1 MIVVRLMGGLG
12 NQLFQYAAA
21 KQLSILNN
29 AELYFDTS
37 FFNTTKEDT
46 TPRKFELDFFK
57 IDFKFATDEMLQHFH
72 GTEFN
77 SKELVLT
84 NIL

>member
-37 FFNTTKEDT
+37 FFTTTSD
-46 TPRKFELDFFK
+46 RYIHHANL
-57 IDFKFATDEMLQHFH
+57 
-72 GTEFN
+72 N
-77 SKELVLT
+77 
-84 NIL
+84 